1 MTLVPDTIEALA
13 DIVRDAGAGRRT
25 MEIVGG
31 GTRAGFGRPVVAD
44 DQLCTAGLQG
54 ITIYE
59 PAELVM
65 SARAGTP
72 LSQIEGELQ
81 AHGQMLAFEPVDH
94 RPILGSQ
101 GTPTIAGAFA
111 VNASGHR
118 RVVSGAARDHLLGAQ
133 LVNGRGELIRAG
145 GRVMKNVTGLDMT
158 KLMAGAFGTLG
169 ILAEVTFKVLPRPE
183 TSSTLVI
190 SMADGQQAVDLM
202 TRAMGSPYD
211 VSGAAWRH
219 HEVLLRLEGFERSV
233 EYRVSAL
240 ADLLGRN
247 DSVVRA
253 AASEQAWR
261 SIADLSALD
270 ATVPQEIWRV
280 SVAPSRAPALLASVP
295 AACRTML
302 DWSGGLIWI
311 ACDAALEQV
320 LRQAVERLG
329 GHATL
334 LRASAER
341 RTAVDVFHPLK
352 PGVLAL
358 TRGIKHSFDPDGIF
372 NPGRMYGGI

>member
-1 MTLVPDTIEALA
+1 MTLIPDTIEALA

-25 MEIVGG
+25 IEIVGG
-31 GTRAGFGRPVVAD
+31 GTRTGFGRPVVAD
-44 DQLCTAGLQG
+44 NQLSTAGLQG

-65 SARAGTP
+65 SARTGTP

-94 RPILGSQ
+94 RFILGSQ

-111 VNASGHR
+111 VNASGPR

-133 LVNGRGELIRAG
+133 LVNGRGEIIGAG

-169 ILAEVTFKVLPRPE
+169 VLAEVTFKVLPRPE

-190 SMADGQQAVDLM
+190 SVADGQQAVDLM

-211 VSGAAWRH
+211 VSGAAWRQ

-233 EYRVSAL
+233 EYRVGAL
-240 ADLLGRN
+240 AALLGRN
-247 DSVVRA
+247 DSVIRA
-253 AASEQAWR
+253 AASEQLWR
-261 SIADLSALD
+261 AIADLSALD
-270 ATVPQEIWRV
+270 AKVPQEIWRV

-311 ACDAALEQV
+311 ACGAALEQV

-334 LRASAER
+334 LRASADR
-341 RTAVDVFHPLK
+341 RATVDVFHPPK